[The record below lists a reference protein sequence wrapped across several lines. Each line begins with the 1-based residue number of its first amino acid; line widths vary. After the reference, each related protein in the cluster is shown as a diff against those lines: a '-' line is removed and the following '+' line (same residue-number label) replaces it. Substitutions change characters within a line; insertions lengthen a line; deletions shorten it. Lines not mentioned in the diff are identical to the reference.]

1 MILNSREWILE
12 YMIQRTGKLILI
24 IDKGFSETIIC
35 INILI
40 NYIGDSCKMLIKGIG
55 NNLMIWSAPT
65 INIYW
70 LYSMIF
76 MILA

>member
-1 MILNSREWILE
+1 
-12 YMIQRTGKLILI
+12 MIQRTGKLILI

-55 NNLMIWSAPT
+55 NNLMI
-65 INIYW
+65 
-70 LYSMIF
+70 
-76 MILA
+76 